1 MNFVLLGY
9 ILSWLGIIYS
19 VGITIFTFYIF
30 TKLSAHQQSSAEITL
45 GIPFI
50 IFIISLVYIITY
62 HIS

>member
-9 ILSWLGIIYS
+9 ILAWLGIIYS
-19 VGITIFTFYIF
+19 VGLTILTFLAYNQLSYLGK
-30 TKLSAHQQSSAEITL
+30 KLATITL
-45 GIPFI
+45 GKELL